1 MKKRTKRAILLVKKY
16 TCFALYY
23 FLVGASI
30 AYSLHSV
37 ISWGK
42 EQIRIWK
49 EPKVVGEY
57 LTENLRTVEKD
68 GMVEIYNE
76 ELKKVVGRYPKVFVQ
91 NYGGSIMVV
100 NEEDLFGF
108 ISPMN
113 GDILVE
119 PQYLLA
125 WDSDMSSGLAACVN
139 REHKLGFINVDA
151 NEIVIPFN
159 IDIDPAYF
167 ENVGDYPYF
176 EFMFHGGYSLVP
188 GKNGCVG
195 IIDEA
200 GEMVLAAEYS
210 DIRTTQSYSL
220 KKSWFDMPKSK
231 CALNECVVQEG
242 NSCEDYDFDN
252 PIIVERTDSTG
263 VKYGA
268 FDIDKGMIIPI
279 DYDNI
284 AYAFVEFDD
293 NLFICQKNGM
303 LQILNENGD
312 IVCDRTYFE
321 NPHYSDNIHVVLDS
335 EGKPTKYIMYNTL
348 NSWAVMDT
356 DFRIVIMPNNY
367 WEIRYLGNGIF
378 VCENENGATIWKDI
392 TINRLDK

>member
-1 MKKRTKRAILLVKKY
+1 
-16 TCFALYY
+16 
-23 FLVGASI
+23 
-30 AYSLHSV
+30 
-37 ISWGK
+37 
-42 EQIRIWK
+42 
-49 EPKVVGEY
+49 
-57 LTENLRTVEKD
+57 
-68 GMVEIYNE
+68 
-76 ELKKVVGRYPKVFVQ
+76 
-91 NYGGSIMVV
+91 
-100 NEEDLFGF
+100 
-108 ISPMN
+108 
-113 GDILVE
+113 
-119 PQYLLA
+119 
-125 WDSDMSSGLAACVN
+125 
-139 REHKLGFINVDA
+139 
-151 NEIVIPFN
+151 
-159 IDIDPAYF
+159 
-167 ENVGDYPYF
+167 
-176 EFMFHGGYSLVP
+176 
-188 GKNGCVG
+188 
-195 IIDEA
+195 
-200 GEMVLAAEYS
+200 
-210 DIRTTQSYSL
+210 
-220 KKSWFDMPKSK
+220 MPKSK

-242 NSCEDYDFDN
+242 NSYEDYDFDN

-356 DFRIVIMPNNY
+356 DVRIVIMPNNY

-378 VCENENGATIWKDI
+378 VCENDECAVIIKDE
-392 TINRLDK
+392 